1 MADVLLTAETR
12 PERGSRP
19 AGRLRRTGKV
29 PAVVYGLDTD
39 PISVTVPARELAH
52 LLAGEGGANTLIRLQ
67 VDGDEQLTLARQI
80 QRHPTRGD
88 LVHVD
93 FVRIRRDVAVQ
104 AEVPLHLVGEAP
116 GSRDGGL
123 VEQLIFSLSIEAKPA
138 DIPNVVEVDIS
149 ALEIGD
155 QLRIAEV
162 TVDEGVTFLHESDEL
177 VVQVVA
183 PRLAEVEE
191 TAEGEEGAE
200 GVEGAVAADGDS
212 SDDAGGDSELPVLR
226 RGPRAERTGTPA
238 DYLVVGLGNPGDEYA
253 LTRHNVGADVVELLA
268 RRQGA
273 KLRKAKKEHALVDE
287 VRIGTSRVA
296 LAVPL
301 TYMNDSGQAVQALAR
316 RFGVDAD
323 RIVIVHDE
331 LDLPVAELRVKSG
344 GGLAGHNGLKSI
356 KQHLHDDR
364 FARVRIGVGKPQSRE
379 QGANHVLNRFSKR
392 ERSEVDVTVERA
404 ADAVETI
411 VTDGVDTAM
420 NHFN

>member
-29 PAVVYGLDTD
+29 PAVVYGLDAD
-39 PISVTVPARELAH
+39 AISVTVPARELSH

-123 VEQLIFSLSIEAKPA
+123 VEQLIFNLTIEAKPA

-155 QLRIAEV
+155 QIRIAEV
-162 TVDEGVTFLHESDEL
+162 TVDEGVSFQHEPEEL

-191 TAEGEEGAE
+191 EVEDEEGAE
-200 GVEGAVAADGDS
+200 GVEGAVGADGES
-212 SDDAGGDSELPVLR
+212 SDDAGGDSE
-226 RGPRAERTGTPA
+226 
-238 DYLVVGLGNPGDEYA
+238 
-253 LTRHNVGADVVELLA
+253 
-268 RRQGA
+268 
-273 KLRKAKKEHALVDE
+273 
-287 VRIGTSRVA
+287 
-296 LAVPL
+296 
-301 TYMNDSGQAVQALAR
+301 
-316 RFGVDAD
+316 
-323 RIVIVHDE
+323 
-331 LDLPVAELRVKSG
+331 
-344 GGLAGHNGLKSI
+344 
-356 KQHLHDDR
+356 
-364 FARVRIGVGKPQSRE
+364 
-379 QGANHVLNRFSKR
+379 
-392 ERSEVDVTVERA
+392 
-404 ADAVETI
+404 
-411 VTDGVDTAM
+411 
-420 NHFN
+420 